1 MNKLIFLWLTMFL
14 FSGSVS
20 AGEIKAKKLPPRN
33 KAQCDLISS
42 REAMNRAQAKAKANG
57 KIVSVKLVSKGS
69 HSIYRVRMLVGE
81 KRIKNLTIKA
91 CK

>member
-1 MNKLIFLWLTMFL
+1 MNKLILLWLTISL
-14 FSGSVS
+14 FSGV
-20 AGEIKAKKLPPRN
+20 ANAAEAKAKKRPLPD
-33 KAQCDLISS
+33 KTQCDLISS
-42 REAMNRAQAKAKANG
+42 REAMNLAQAKANG